1 MLLYQS
7 NEQKA
12 MQYIQN
18 QMANQNL
25 EEMGDILQLAIL

>member
-1 MLLYQS
+1 
-7 NEQKA
+7 

-25 EEMGDILQLAIL
+25 EEMGDILQLAVLEIFRKKCK